1 MAERKF
7 EKHIEI
13 ERSIIKKYRK
23 TIWVNFIAA
32 VQEYEL
38 IQENDKI
45 AVCISGGKDS
55 MILAKCMQQLQKHSA
70 YPFEL
75 VFLVMDPGYTPENR
89 AQIEENAKTLNIP
102 ITIFESD
109 IFDVTTRVGG
119 SPCYLCARMRRGCLY
134 SKAKELGCNKIALG
148 HHFDDV
154 IETVLMSMCYS
165 SEIKTM
171 LPKLH
176 STNFEGMQLIRP
188 LYRVKEADII
198 SWAKYNGLQFLQCAC
213 KLTAESK
220 DREDLSKRK
229 ETKALIKYINS
240 INPNAADNIFR
251 SLHNVNLATM
261 PGYRDCDSG
270 EVHSF
275 LEKFKEKENEKMSNL

>member
-1 MAERKF
+1 MAKREF

-45 AVCISGGKDS
+45 AICISGGKDS
-55 MILAKCMQQLQKHSA
+55 MILAKCMQQLQRHSA

-89 AQIEENAKTLNIP
+89 ALIEENAKTLNIP
-102 ITIFESD
+102 VHIFESD

-188 LYRVKEADII
+188 LYRVKEEDII
-198 SWAKYNGLQFLQCAC
+198 SWASYNGLRFLQCAC

-229 ETKALIKYINS
+229 ETKALIKYMNS

-261 PGYRDCDSG
+261 PAYRDCDSG
-270 EVHSF
+270 EIHSF
-275 LEKFKEKENEKMSNL
+275 LEKFKEQEK

>member
-1 MAERKF
+1 MAKREF

-55 MILAKCMQQLQKHSA
+55 MILAKCMQQLQRHSE

-89 AQIEENAKTLNIP
+89 ALIEENAKKLNIP
-102 ITIFESD
+102 VHIFESD

-188 LYRVKEADII
+188 LYRVKEEYII
-198 SWAKYNGLQFLQCAC
+198 SWANYNGLRFLQCAC
-213 KLTAESK
+213 KLTQDSK

-229 ETKALIKYINS
+229 ETKALIKYMNS
-240 INPNAADNIFR
+240 INHNAGDNIFR

-275 LEKFKEKENEKMSNL
+275 LEKFKENEI